1 MFIDT
6 ERHPKTR
13 TPEQRT
19 VVRDDSPQQHSAPPE
34 LGTFMEPADYKHFV
48 PPGLVVMIRFLLIPL
63 LISLGVCVGQAR
75 AADATVAPNGDGQFK
90 SIQDAI
96 NAAPQTTSRSKPWV
110 IHIKPGVYKELI
122 YVQREKR
129 FISLVGDDAE
139 KTILTYNLNAN
150 MLGQDGRIIGTFRT
164 ASSMIDADDFTAEN
178 LTFENSAGPVGQALA
193 VRIDGDRA
201 AFRNCRFLGWQDT
214 ILANRG
220 RHYFENC
227 YIAGHVDFIFG
238 GATAFFERCH
248 IHCLRNGYITAAST
262 PTEQPFGFVFSHCKI
277 TAAASDV
284 MTYLG
289 RPWRAFASVIFVHT
303 EMSDAVRPVGWHNWD
318 KPAREKSS
326 RYAEFKSTGPGAQK
340 EARVSWSRQLSVA
353 EARSLTAE
361 KVLRG
366 VDGWNPNK
374 TSAVAA
380 NVGPTTVDKKT
391 NTSRNDCTSKN
402 GIRKDIEYSIASGES
417 LRLDAC
423 VPDGKGPFPAV
434 ILVHGGGWSSGDK
447 TKGVDPLF
455 APFSKAGLGW
465 FSINYRHAPKY
476 RYPASVEDVEAAV
489 RWVKKHAAEFNVD
502 PNRLALLGES
512 AGGHLVA
519 LAVMRAKDD
528 TSVAA
533 AVPFY
538 APVDLEADTQ
548 RRGGL
553 SLSLRDLF
561 GRSYE
566 VDDEV
571 AQLLRGASPINYVH
585 TGLPPFLLVH
595 GTADMSV
602 PYNQSVQLQAKL
614 RAAGVSCDLI
624 TIDDG
629 VHGMAR
635 WEATGP
641 EYKGKV
647 TRWIA
652 EKLGIPTSRRTGPR

>member
-1 MFIDT
+1 
-6 ERHPKTR
+6 
-13 TPEQRT
+13 
-19 VVRDDSPQQHSAPPE
+19 V
-34 LGTFMEPADYKHFV
+34 
-48 PPGLVVMIRFLLIPL
+48 
-63 LISLGVCVGQAR
+63 R

-90 SIQDAI
+90 SVQDAI
-96 NAAPQTTSRSKPWV
+96 NAAPQTTSRLKPWV
-110 IHIKPGVYKELI
+110 IHVKPGVYKELI

-129 FISLVGDDAE
+129 FVRLVGDDPE

-150 MLGQDGRIIGTFRT
+150 MLGQDGKIIGTFRT
-164 ASSMIDADDFTAEN
+164 ASTFIDADDFTAEN

-193 VRIDGDRA
+193 IRVEGDRVT
-201 AFRNCRFLGWQDT
+201 FRNCRFLGWQDT

-220 RHYFENC
+220 RQYFEGC

-262 PTEQPFGFVFSHCKI
+262 PAEQSFGFVFSHCKI
-277 TAAASDV
+277 TGEGPDV
-284 MTYLG
+284 KTYLG
-289 RPWRAFASVIFVHT
+289 RPWRAFASVVFLNT
-303 EMSDAVRPVGWHNWD
+303 EMSEVVRPVGWHNWD
-318 KPAREKSS
+318 KPDREKTS
-326 RYAEFKSTGPGAQK
+326 RYAEFRSTGPGVQK
-340 EARVSWSRQLSVA
+340 ESRVSWSRQLSA
-353 EARSLTAE
+353 TEARSFTVN

-366 VDGWNPNK
+366 ADGWNPKAENK
-374 TSAVAA
+374 TSAKAA
-380 NVGPTTVDKKT
+380 NAGQASGARKATA
-391 NTSRNDCTSKN
+391 SRNSCAAKIKRDL
-402 GIRKDIEYSIASGES
+402 EYSRAGGES

-447 TKGVDPLF
+447 TTGVDPLF
-455 APFSKAGLGW
+455 APISKYGLGW
-465 FSINYRHAPKY
+465 FSINYRLAPKF

-489 RWVKKHAAEFNVD
+489 RWVKQHAAEFNVD
-502 PNRLALLGES
+502 PTRLALLGES

-519 LAVMRAKDD
+519 MAVVRAKDD
-528 TSVAA
+528 TRVAA
-533 AVPFY
+533 AIPFY

-566 VDDEV
+566 VD
-571 AQLLRGASPINYVH
+571 AQATQLLREASPLNYVH
-585 TGLPPFLLVH
+585 SGLPPFLLVH

-614 RAAGVSCDLI
+614 KAAGVSCDLI

-635 WEATGP
+635 WQETDP
-641 EYKGKV
+641 TYKDRV
-647 TRWIA
+647 VNWIA
-652 EKLGIPTSRRTGPR
+652 AKLGTSANRRTETAEAPKFKAERVRTYQPHVVKKG

>member
-1 MFIDT
+1 M
-6 ERHPKTR
+6 RTR
-13 TPEQRT
+13 LIAK
-19 VVRDDSPQQHSAPPE
+19 SIWC
-34 LGTFMEPADYKHFV
+34 L
-48 PPGLVVMIRFLLIPL
+48 LVLL
-63 LISLGVCVGQAR
+63 LISLGVCAGQER

-96 NAAPQTTSRSKPWV
+96 NAAPQTTSRTKPWV

-129 FISLVGDDAE
+129 FISLMGDDAE

-150 MLGQDGRIIGTFRT
+150 MLGQDSKIIGTFRT
-164 ASSMIDADDFTAEN
+164 ASTVIDADDFTAEN

-193 VRIDGDRA
+193 VRIEGDRVV
-201 AFRNCRFLGWQDT
+201 FRNCRFLGWQDT

-277 TAAASDV
+277 TGEAPDV
-284 MTYLG
+284 KTYLG
-289 RPWRAFASVIFVHT
+289 RPWRAFASVIFLNT
-303 EMSDAVRPVGWHNWD
+303 EMSDVVRPVGWHNWD
-318 KPAREKSS
+318 KPDREKSS

-340 EARVSWSRQLSVA
+340 EARVSWSRQLSAA
-353 EARSLTAE
+353 EVRSITAE

-366 VDGWNPNK
+366 IDGWNAKIPRILKARSK

-380 NVGPTTVDKKT
+380 SVGQTTVAKKT
-391 NTSRNDCTSKN
+391 NASRNNCASKI
-402 GIRKDIEYSIASGES
+402 GIRRDLEYSRVGGES

-423 VPDGKGPFPAV
+423 LPDGNGPFAAV

-455 APFSKAGLGW
+455 APFSKSGLGW
-465 FSINYRHAPKY
+465 FSINYRHAPKH
-476 RYPASVEDVEAAV
+476 RYPASVEDVEAAI
-489 RWVKKHAAEFNVD
+489 RWVKEHAAEFKVD
-502 PNRLALLGES
+502 PKRLALLGES

-519 LAVMRAKDD
+519 MAVVRAKDD
-528 TSVAA
+528 TRVAA

-538 APVDLEADTQ
+538 APVDLVSDTE

-566 VDDEV
+566 VDDEA
-571 AQLLRGASPINYVH
+571 AQLLREASPINYVH
-585 TGLPPFLLVH
+585 SGLPPFLLVH

-602 PYNQSVQLQAKL
+602 PYIQSVQLQAKL
-614 RAAGVSCDLI
+614 RAVGVSCDLI

-629 VHGMAR
+629 VHGMAQ
-635 WEATGP
+635 WEATDP
-641 EYKGKV
+641 TYKDKV
-647 TRWIA
+647 ANWIA
-652 EKLGIPTSRRTGPR
+652 GKLGIATTRREGPR